1 VPVNPQVQL
10 LLEGFAAAGGPPLD
24 ALPLDDARGLL
35 RGLAAME
42 ATPEVERVEDRTV
55 PGPAGAVPVR
65 TYTPTGAAGAGRGV
79 LVWIHGGGWVIGDL
93 ETADPTCRLLA
104 NRTGC
109 VVVSVDYRRSPE
121 AKAPAPLEDCL
132 AVLRWVA
139 DHGEDL
145 GVDPGRLAVGGDSA
159 GGNLAALAC
168 LRLRDEGGPAI
179 AFQLLVYPVT
189 DLTRSSASYEANAE
203 GYFLTKASMVW
214 FIDHHLDG
222 TGIDP
227 KDPLVSPLFA
237 DSLEGLPPALVITAE
252 YDPLRDEGEAYA
264 ERLRDAG
271 VEVEAVRYDGQIH
284 GFFGMATLLE
294 DGAAAVERA
303 GARLAE
309 VLA

>member
-1 VPVNPQVQL
+1 L
-10 LLEGFAAAGGPPLD
+10 PPE
-24 ALPLDDARGLL
+24 DARGLL

-42 ATPEVERVEDRTV
+42 AQPEVERIEDRAV
-55 PGPAGAVPVR
+55 PGPVGDVPVR
-65 TYTPTGAAGAGRGV
+65 VYTPAGAAGAGRGV

-104 NRTGC
+104 NRSGC

-121 AKAPAPLEDCL
+121 AKAPAPLDDCL

-139 DHGEDL
+139 ADAAGL
-145 GVDPGRLAVGGDSA
+145 GVDGDRIAVGGDSA

-168 LRLRDEGGPAI
+168 LRLRDEGGPAV

-189 DLTRSSASYEANAE
+189 DLTRSSGSYEENAE

-214 FIDHHLDG
+214 FIDHHLSG

-227 KDPLVSPLFA
+227 KDPLVSPLYA
-237 DSLEGLPPALVITAE
+237 DTLDDLPPALVITAE

-264 ERLRDAG
+264 QRLREAG
-271 VEVEAVRYDGQIH
+271 VDVEAVRYDGQIH
-284 GFFGMATLLE
+284 GFFAMATLLE
-294 DGAAAVERA
+294 DGAAAVDRA